1 MQTFQDFIGR
11 RFQYTEDSGMQPIIV
26 ATPNIENINNMLY
39 KIIQHIFSK
48 DDPKSIKEIMDCL
61 SKNNDN
67 TIKGEVRELAKL
79 IGLAGNKDLRDV
91 GLGNVKV
98 PENENPAIYP
108 NQQQDG
114 SSHFG

>member
-26 ATPNIENINNMLY
+26 ATPNIENINNKLY
-39 KIIQHIFSK
+39 EIIQHIFSK
-48 DDPKSIKEIMDCL
+48 GDSKAIKEIMDCL

-67 TIKGEVRELAKL
+67 TINGKVRELAKL
-79 IGLAGNKDLRDV
+79 IGLAGDKDLRDV
-91 GLGNVKV
+91 PLGGLGSN
-98 PENENPAIYP
+98 NEDPDKYP
-108 NQQQDG
+108 NQNQDG